1 MTDVTQL
8 LKDIDTLSAEDK
20 KKIASACGGAKV
32 KPEVK
37 DGVSTFTCGPNSQAR
52 ISPFSGDGAKC
63 EVSFSQWRFEVRRM
77 LRDEIYP
84 EKDILQTPRC
94 SIRGTAADILFHMV
108 ESVTIENVIDKMDK
122 VLGNILPTEAVLEQ
136 FYSAKQL
143 PSESVAV
150 WACRL

>member
-20 KKIASACGGAKV
+20 EKIASACGGAKV

-63 EVSFSQWRFEVRRM
+63 EVSFPQWRFEVRRM

-84 EKDILQTPRC
+84 EKDIFRHRSVQYVAPRL
-94 SIRGTAADILFHMV
+94 I
-108 ESVTIENVIDKMDK
+108 
-122 VLGNILPTEAVLEQ
+122 
-136 FYSAKQL
+136 FYSTWLNRL
-143 PSESVAV
+143 PSRMSSIK
-150 WACRL
+150 WTRF